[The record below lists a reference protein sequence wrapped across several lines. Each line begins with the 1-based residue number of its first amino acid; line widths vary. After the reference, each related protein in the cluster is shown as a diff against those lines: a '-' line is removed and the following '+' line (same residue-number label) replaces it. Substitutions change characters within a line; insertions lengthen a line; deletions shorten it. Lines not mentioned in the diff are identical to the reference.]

1 MSTRRTFILDFLA
14 LALALPPL
22 LAFAQTHRRIP
33 LAQLQAMFADMRAK
47 TKWNI
52 DGPLL
57 WGYFFFD
64 PSPEK
69 LKQAS
74 ANLEASGYRVVSL
87 EKVANKQV
95 FRLHVERV
103 ETHSPESLKA
113 RNDEFYA
120 FAEKYSLA
128 SYDGMDV
135 GPATTSAK

>member
-1 MSTRRTFILDFLA
+1 
-14 LALALPPL
+14 
-22 LAFAQTHRRIP
+22 
-33 LAQLQAMFADMRAK
+33 MFADMRAK

-52 DGPLL
+52 DGPLQ

-64 PSPEK
+64 PSVEK
-69 LKQAS
+69 LKQVS
-74 ANLEASGYRVVSL
+74 ANLEVSGYRVVSL

-103 ETHSPESLKA
+103 ETHSPESLNA

-120 FAEKYSLA
+120 LADKYSLA

-135 GPATTSAK
+135 GPATTTAK